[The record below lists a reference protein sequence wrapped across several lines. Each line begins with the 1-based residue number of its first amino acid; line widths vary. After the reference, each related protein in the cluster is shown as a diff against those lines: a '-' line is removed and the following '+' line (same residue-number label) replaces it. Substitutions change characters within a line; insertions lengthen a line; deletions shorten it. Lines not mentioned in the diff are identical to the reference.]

1 MKKLLSSL
9 MIVVLIFTMTGC
21 VSSKPQDTVK
31 SYLDNLKS
39 GEIEKSAMCL
49 IQDSDSS
56 TTPDEIIS
64 DDDEDEKF
72 NEAFKTAYSKLEYEI
87 LESKTDGDNA
97 VVKTEINTPNLG
109 NIMTEIIKESIP
121 VILSSAFDDT
131 NDEELDEKME
141 NHMSEMLIDK
151 MNSDDI
157 PMVKK
162 KIDINLVKKEGKWLI
177 DPNEEFFNAITG
189 NLTSF
194 TDLLDELGE

>member
-1 MKKLLSSL
+1 MYPKTIK
-9 MIVVLIFTMTGC
+9 
-21 VSSKPQDTVK
+21 
-31 SYLDNLKS
+31 
-39 GEIEKSAMCL
+39 E
-49 IQDSDSS
+49 DS
-56 TTPDEIIS
+56 
-64 DDDEDEKF
+64 
-72 NEAFKTAYSKLEYEI
+72 
-87 LESKTDGDNA
+87 DGDNA